1 MWQRYKLYLLA
12 FVIYTIGTVV
22 LVALEV
28 LAEILGDSALLAR
41 LVTML
46 SGSFLGGFAL
56 VLGILKDDRYE
67 KEKQRAEKAETDNA
81 VLQKRLAASEKLAA
95 QAGHKVEQA
104 EQARDRAEAEL
115 QRVRADAEQA
125 RQHAESELQRVRAEH
140 SRETAERLRRLE
152 AAVGI
157 VPIGAIGDSSDDRL
171 MEQ

>member
-12 FVIYTIGTVV
+12 FIIYTLATAA
-22 LVALEV
+22 LAALEV
-28 LAEILGDSALLAR
+28 LAAYLGDSALLAR

-67 KEKQRAEKAETDNA
+67 KERQRAEKAETDNA
-81 VLQKRLAASEKLAA
+81 ALQQRLAESEKRAA
-95 QAGHKVEQA
+95 QAEQA

-115 QRVRADAEQA
+115 LRVRTEYT
-125 RQHAESELQRVRAEH
+125 
-140 SRETAERLRRLE
+140 RETADRLRRLE

-157 VPIGAIGDSSDDRL
+157 VPAVAGDADAAASPTNPPT
-171 MEQ
+171 EQ